1 MDKLQERSKTMA
13 KVIDFYIP
21 DSFHQRVQR
30 TPSEQRGEVIE
41 IRVKQTTDP
50 DETSELIALMP
61 S

>member
-1 MDKLQERSKTMA
+1 MA
-13 KVIDFYIP
+13 KVIEFYIP

>member
-1 MDKLQERSKTMA
+1 MA

-50 DETSELIALMP
+50 NETSDLSVRVP